1 MRCAPAGIVTPPE
14 FAGGQPDGSPAVSA
28 EPPQLPL
35 RVAPPWARAGEPVH
49 WWCRATVSA
58 DGAVSFWDDDGS
70 AWLAENGL

>member
-35 RVAPPWARAGEPVH
+35 RVAGAVGAGWRAGALVVP
-49 WWCRATVSA
+49 

-70 AWLAENGL
+70 ARLAENGL

>member
-1 MRCAPAGIVTPPE
+1 MTPPE

-35 RVAPPWARAGEPVH
+35 RVAAAVGAGWRAGALVVPGD
-49 WWCRATVSA
+49 VSA